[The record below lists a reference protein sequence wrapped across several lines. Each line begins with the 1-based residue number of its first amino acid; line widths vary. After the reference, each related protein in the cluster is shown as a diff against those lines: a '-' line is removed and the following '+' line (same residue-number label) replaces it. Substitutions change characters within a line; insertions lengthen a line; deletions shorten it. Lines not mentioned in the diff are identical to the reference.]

1 MRKITVMAVILSILV
16 CFPGCG
22 RNMEEGEKK
31 QIDGRHW
38 DIDSVK
44 ANKIMM
50 ELWDAIEKGDTESV
64 EAMLSQKAKEEIENY
79 EDRILE
85 FLDAFGSG
93 IVAVRPHGYT
103 GSFKSREYGETTCYK
118 IYADYWVE
126 TEKGIFRLNFD
137 CVIKNETAPEEV
149 GIYRIF
155 LVPKEDDESGKYSGA
170 GGSEFYI
177 CVFPFED

>member
-1 MRKITVMAVILSILV
+1 MNIKACAVQKPVLMYFHLKISRQQCLELHWMEILHKWGGKKEDAKS
-16 CFPGCG
+16 
-22 RNMEEGEKK
+22 EKNNSH
-31 QIDGRHW
+31 G
-38 DIDSVK
+38 
-44 ANKIMM
+44 
-50 ELWDAIEKGDTESV
+50 GY
-64 EAMLSQKAKEEIENY
+64 SQHTGMFS
-79 EDRILE
+79 E

>member
-1 MRKITVMAVILSILV
+1 MRKITVMTVILSILV
-16 CFPGCG
+16 CFQGCG

-137 CVIKNETAPEEV
+137 CVIKNEAAPEEV

-155 LVPKEDDESGKYSGA
+155 LAPKEDDESGKYSGA